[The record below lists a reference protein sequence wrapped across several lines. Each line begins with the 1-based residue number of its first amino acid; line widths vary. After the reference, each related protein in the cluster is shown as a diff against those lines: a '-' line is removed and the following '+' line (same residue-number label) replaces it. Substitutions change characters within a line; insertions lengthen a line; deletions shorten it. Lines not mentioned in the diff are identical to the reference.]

1 MKRIL
6 SIFGIS
12 VLVFSC
18 SVEEINHPSEADAP
32 LAARFEPVVTVD
44 QETYED
50 VMKIKPLFLVMD

>member
-32 LAARFEPVVTVD
+32 LAARFEPVISVN
-44 QETYED
+44 QETNQ
-50 VMKIKPLFLVMD
+50 VTFSLPSGPKT